1 MYAVRNIR
9 LCTKDCLCLYV
20 CPTGATDTETGQIDF
35 SKCTGCGMC
44 ANACP
49 SGAISMVPKEYPKQQ
64 EKEDLVINKLRK
76 LSESKTQQEKAARE
90 EAQNTNDP
98 IKKQLF
104 TAVAES
110 NRLMAEDLIRESGY
124 MIPQSGNV
132 HKLLKEFL
140 KNPPKDFPVEEVE
153 KLLTLIKPNEKIEN
167 ESEKNMEVNNMEKW
181 QCSICKYIHEGPLP
195 EGFVCPICHQPASV
209 FVKMEEEKE
218 EKAKNKYAGTK
229 TEKNLA
235 DAFAGESQARNK
247 YTYFAEVA
255 KREGYEQI
263 AELFLKTARNE
274 QEHARLWF
282 AELGHIGTT
291 AENLKAAAAGE
302 NYEWTDMY
310 DRFAKDAEEE
320 GFPELAERFRRVGA
334 IEKAHEERYLAL
346 LNNVE
351 MQKVFEKS
359 EETMWECRVCGH
371 LVIGKKAP
379 EVCPVCK
386 YSQSYFEVRKENY

>member
-132 HKLLKEFL
+132 HKLLKEF
-140 KNPPKDFPVEEVE
+140 
-153 KLLTLIKPNEKIEN
+153 
-167 ESEKNMEVNNMEKW
+167 
-181 QCSICKYIHEGPLP
+181 
-195 EGFVCPICHQPASV
+195 
-209 FVKMEEEKE
+209 
-218 EKAKNKYAGTK
+218 
-229 TEKNLA
+229 
-235 DAFAGESQARNK
+235 
-247 YTYFAEVA
+247 
-255 KREGYEQI
+255 
-263 AELFLKTARNE
+263 
-274 QEHARLWF
+274 
-282 AELGHIGTT
+282 
-291 AENLKAAAAGE
+291 
-302 NYEWTDMY
+302 
-310 DRFAKDAEEE
+310 
-320 GFPELAERFRRVGA
+320 
-334 IEKAHEERYLAL
+334 
-346 LNNVE
+346 
-351 MQKVFEKS
+351 
-359 EETMWECRVCGH
+359 
-371 LVIGKKAP
+371 
-379 EVCPVCK
+379 
-386 YSQSYFEVRKENY
+386 